1 MHFTMKQLHTKALTA
16 IFSLLLLCLFC
27 GSINAQS
34 AKKVAV
40 TTFFV
45 DRQIGVSELNGTA
58 ALTSQ
63 ILTMAKDTNFNL
75 EPQLEKFKTTFF
87 NDFAKNFTFDLIP
100 ESVITGNPDYQA
112 FQETKMFDYA
122 QPIVAKGYKNMF
134 PGGFLQK
141 KENRDQNEMLRIF
154 PQADGIMFVFMSYD
168 FVKKVA
174 IGGMGSAGIR
184 ATCNIWLYNKEGKAV
199 FKIVEGATSKGTV
212 ALIAGVPV
220 ISVEKILPLCQDA
233 TTRMLEDLIGR
244 LPKMA
249 RKAADKL

>member
-1 MHFTMKQLHTKALTA
+1 MKQLHTKAFTA
-16 IFSLLLLCLFC
+16 IFSLLFLCLFC
-27 GSINAQS
+27 GNISAQS

-112 FQETKMFDYA
+112 FQETKMLDYA

-212 ALIAGVPV
+212 ALIAGIPV

-233 TTRMLEDLIGR
+233 TTRMLEDLMGR